1 MFKYNMLMSQASL
14 REATDFDYLK
24 GMASFGVTSFT
35 QMIMQDLKEGDRNFL
50 NLPRKSL
57 TALLQLPFSLME
69 QLLLTPVPS
78 DSHDLLNYQ
87 ANLLHELIV
96 FYMDLYEIF
105 KKRAY
110 EACQLVSLNFF
121 IETMILAGGSEA
133 KST

>member
-1 MFKYNMLMSQASL
+1 
-14 REATDFDYLK
+14 
-24 GMASFGVTSFT
+24 MASFGVTSFT

-57 TALLQLPFSLME
+57 TGLLQLPFSLME

-110 EACQLVSLNFF
+110 EAGQLVSLNFF

>member
-1 MFKYNMLMSQASL
+1 M
-14 REATDFDYLK
+14 T
-24 GMASFGVTSFT
+24 SFGVTSFT

-50 NLPRKSL
+50 TLPRKSL

-78 DSHDLLNYQ
+78 ESHDLLNYQ

-96 FYMDLYEIF
+96 FYMDLYDIF
-105 KKRAY
+105 KKRAN
-110 EACQLVSLNFF
+110 EAGQLVSLNFF
-121 IETMILAGGSEA
+121 IETLILAGGNEA